1 MEELKKLIAVKA
13 GITEAQAE
21 TAFTEMEQYVKQ
33 RLPKIAHASFESAIK
48 GVDFEDS
55 VKSQVAE
62 LGKDVKLKAEGLAD
76 DLKTA
81 FENAFKSKK

>member
-21 TAFTEMEQYVKQ
+21 TAITEMELYVKQ
-33 RLPKIAHASFESAIK
+33 RLPKIAHASFEGAVK
-48 GVDFEDS
+48 GIDFEDS
-55 VKSQVAE
+55 VKNQVAE
-62 LGKDVKLKAEGLAD
+62 LGKDVKVKAEGLAD

-81 FENAFKSKK
+81 FENAFKTKK